1 MNLASTV
8 IAYHGCDV
16 TVRDD
21 LVTGRLHHLDHSN
34 NDYDWLGPGAYFF
47 EGDVERAFYFAH
59 ASHSYPARRY
69 TARPIASP
77 SVVGSILKVAS
88 WLDMTTQA
96 GLVEFKESYQG
107 MLAVLDADQRPV
119 PHNRAASDDDADIIY
134 RALDNAVFNWMHRTR
149 AQMSP
154 PQAPYQAVR
163 AAFHQGPEIAP
174 RSGFHERTHVQIA
187 LRDDS
192 CVFAWFLP
200 ENSTLLTEEQHAGAK
215 VRLAAAALARDRKP
229 RVRLKRN

>member
-1 MNLASTV
+1 MSIASTV

-21 LVTGRLHHLDHSN
+21 LVTGRLHRLTHSN

-47 EGDVERAFYFAH
+47 EGDAARALFFAH
-59 ASHSYPARRY
+59 ASHNHPEKKY

-77 SVVGSILKVAS
+77 SVVGSMLKVTN

-96 GLVEFKESYQG
+96 GLGEFKENDQA
-107 MLAVLDADQRPV
+107 MLAGLETDQSAMPQNRP
-119 PHNRAASDDDADIIY
+119 ASGDDVDILY
-134 RALDNAVFNWMHRTR
+134 RALDNAVFNWVHRTR

-154 PQAPYQAVR
+154 PRVPYQAVR

-174 RSGFHERTHVQIA
+174 RSGFHERTHIQIA
-187 LRDDS
+187 LRDDG

-200 ENSTLLTEEQHAGAK
+200 ENSTLLTEEQYAGAK
-215 VRLAAAALARDRKP
+215 ARLDAAVVRYRKP
-229 RVRLKRN
+229 RVRAKNR